1 MKICK
6 LFVTA
11 AKEVFILGSFWRLL
25 TLVIE
30 FGWIVFMGGHVVL

>member
-11 AKEVFILGSFWRLL
+11 AKEVFILASFERLL
-25 TLVIE
+25 RLVIDL
-30 FGWIVFMGGHVVL
+30 GWIVFMGGHVVL

>member
-25 TLVIE
+25 RLVIE